1 MKLCLYEDKWKT
13 RVPDRP
19 LLHLVEQTLQTRDE
33 NLKKAQEMAPV
44 LAEDW
49 SDSMPPSY
57 ALTLPWSSAGD
68 VRTWMATCDI

>member
-1 MKLCLYEDKWKT
+1 MESYEGSRRT

-33 NLKKAQEMAPV
+33 NLKKAQEMAPA
-44 LAEDW
+44 LDEDG
-49 SDSMPPSY
+49 SESMPPSCAIT
-57 ALTLPWSSAGD
+57 ALGD